1 MPDPIIIDEPQER
14 YMETMKRLER
24 ENQVLRELMMI
35 TAEECGEL
43 TQVCCKVLRRDELN
57 NEWKEKLI
65 EEIGDLQCMIN
76 LLIEHTILT
85 KEQIDARV
93 DVKRNK
99 LKKWSTLINET

>member
-57 NEWKEKLI
+57 DEWRSKLI
-65 EEIGDLQCMIN
+65 EEVGDIKCMIE
-76 LLIEHTILT
+76 LMIEHGVITE
-85 KEQIDARV
+85 KEIKDRSL
-93 DVKRNK
+93 VKRDK
-99 LKKWSTLINET
+99 LKKWSTLID

>member
-24 ENQVLRELMMI
+24 ENQILRELMMI

-57 NEWKEKLI
+57 DEWKEKLI